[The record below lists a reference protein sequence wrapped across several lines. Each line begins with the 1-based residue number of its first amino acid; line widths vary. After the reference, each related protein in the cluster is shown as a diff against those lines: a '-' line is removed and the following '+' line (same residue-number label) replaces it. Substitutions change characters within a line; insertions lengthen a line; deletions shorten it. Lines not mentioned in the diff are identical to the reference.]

1 MDNFKSFND
10 FRRELHE
17 GKIPEQKPR
26 EEMEVT
32 PEDPSQDIEAKEAPL
47 VSRKKKRKGFRI
59 RQSILLAGGGLLL
72 AALGIFLLPL
82 PLGYIH
88 LTGTKALTMED
99 ILFEGQIRQPVNV
112 LQISASGLAER
123 LSHDIRV
130 AHVEVSRGFP
140 FVLEV
145 HIEDREPLAIMQAE
159 YSYVVLDKVG
169 MVIDSVQSIRKGD
182 VAMIT
187 GKRMENLLL
196 GDTVSQE
203 DLDKALAFLNA
214 LSPEGQRFF
223 SEINIGNPENIR
235 AYTRDGITVRLGS
248 GSDMEAQAKLAENMV
263 GDVKARGLSVEYV
276 DANLSSPFIKLKK

>member
-26 EEMEVT
+26 EETEVT
-32 PEDPSQDIEAKEAPL
+32 PEDPSQNIEAKEAPR

-159 YSYVVLDKVG
+159 YSYVVLDKEG

-223 SEINIGNPENIR
+223 SEINIGNSENIR

>member
-1 MDNFKSFND
+1 M
-10 FRRELHE
+10 
-17 GKIPEQKPR
+17 
-26 EEMEVT
+26 
-32 PEDPSQDIEAKEAPL
+32 
-47 VSRKKKRKGFRI
+47 
-59 RQSILLAGGGLLL
+59 
-72 AALGIFLLPL
+72 
-82 PLGYIH
+82 
-88 LTGTKALTMED
+88 
-99 ILFEGQIRQPVNV
+99 
-112 LQISASGLAER
+112 
-123 LSHDIRV
+123 
-130 AHVEVSRGFP
+130 
-140 FVLEV
+140 
-145 HIEDREPLAIMQAE
+145 
-159 YSYVVLDKVG
+159 LDKEG

>member
-26 EEMEVT
+26 EETEVT
-32 PEDPSQDIEAKEAPL
+32 PEDPSQDIEAKEAPR

-88 LTGTKALTMED
+88 
-99 ILFEGQIRQPVNV
+99 FEGQIRQPVNV

-159 YSYVVLDKVG
+159 YSYIVLDKEG

>member
-1 MDNFKSFND
+1 M
-10 FRRELHE
+10 
-17 GKIPEQKPR
+17 
-26 EEMEVT
+26 T
-32 PEDPSQDIEAKEAPL
+32 PEDPSQDIEAKEAPR

-72 AALGIFLLPL
+72 AALGIFLLPM

-159 YSYVVLDKVG
+159 YSYVVLDKEG